1 MENKELLN
9 NERPEG
15 FEGRVCHRGR
25 HHHPHQRPLPLSE
38 EMIASADVDTLFR
51 ICAHDMRTERASF
64 GMSQDA
70 ILRVLKDKGEI
81 SQLELRHHL
90 HVRPGSMSEI
100 ISKMEEKGLLIRE
113 RNDEDK
119 RHSIL
124 RISEEG
130 KKAAEELKKP
140 ESFFKVL
147 SEEEQETL
155 SKLLRKVVSAKH
167 SD

>member
-1 MENKELLN
+1 MENKELL

-15 FEGRVCHRGR
+15 FEGHI
-25 HHHPHQRPLPLSE
+25 HHHGPHHHMRPLPLSE

-51 ICAHDMRTERASF
+51 ICAHDMRAKRASF

-70 ILRVLKDKGEI
+70 ILRVLKDKEEI
-81 SQLELRHHL
+81 SQMQLRHHL

-119 RHSIL
+119 RHCIL
-124 RISEEG
+124 RITEAG
-130 KKAAEELKKP
+130 RNAATELKKP
-140 ESFFKVL
+140 ESFFKAL
-147 SEEEQETL
+147 SKEEQDTL
-155 SKLLRKVVSAKH
+155 AALLRKVVQAEH
-167 SD
+167 MD